1 MALLTAREA
10 ETIYLL
16 GDSVLLRGAIP
27 GTDWHMVEIT
37 VPPSS
42 GVPLHSHGSAEI
54 FRVLSGEVRFR
65 DAEGECVAGV
75 GDMYHVEPDAPHCY
89 RNIRSAPAVMLAIMH
104 VTVLNFFR
112 AIGTTAPP
120 TGPGQDEIET
130 LMRIAAEHG
139 IKYIGT
145 A

>member
-1 MALLTAREA
+1 MALLTSREA

-42 GVPLHSHGSAEI
+42 GVPLHSHASAEI
-54 FRVLSGEVRFR
+54 FRVLQGEVRFR
-65 DAEGECVAGV
+65 DDAGECVAGP
-75 GDMYHVEPDAPHCY
+75 GDMFHVAPDAPHCY
-89 RNIRSAPAVMLAIMH
+89 RNIRSAPAVMLAIMD
-104 VTVLNFFR
+104 VSVLRFFR

-120 TGPGQDEIET
+120 TGEASDDIET

-139 IKYIGT
+139 IRYIG
-145 A
+145 AA

>member
-1 MALLTAREA
+1 MALLTARDA

-42 GVPLHSHGSAEI
+42 GVPLHSHASAEI
-54 FRVLSGEVRFR
+54 FRVLQGEVRFR
-65 DAEGECVAGV
+65 DDDGECVAGP
-75 GDMYHVEPDAPHCY
+75 GDMFHVAPDQPHCY
-89 RNIRSAPAVMLAIMH
+89 RNIRSAPAVMLAIMD
-104 VTVLNFFR
+104 VAVLRFFR

-120 TGPGQDEIET
+120 TGEAPDDIEA
-130 LMRIAAEHG
+130 LLRIAAEHG
-139 IKYIGT
+139 IKYIG
-145 A
+145 AA